1 MPIQG
6 GQRDPD
12 LVTSV
17 SAQIGCAP
25 VCDQPQGRQPVYC
38 RCQWQDKTHHAQ
50 AHERSV
56 ILRQAPLHG
65 PLQPAGYNRNLS
77 ARLARQSPCRGRI
90 TATSPDSGHLTAFG
104 FRQQLRRLRSV
115 VLRCNS
121 YNSSSPAITLS
132 LQAFA
137 ICMAMQHR

>member
-6 GQRDPD
+6 RQRDPD

-25 VCDQPQGRQPVYC
+25 VCDQPQGRQPVYS
-38 RCQWQDKTHHAQ
+38 RCQRQVKTHHAQ

-56 ILRQAPLHG
+56 ILRQAALHG
-65 PLQPAGYNRNLS
+65 ALQPAGHDRNLS

-90 TATSPDSGHLTAFG
+90 TASGPDPSHLTALRL
-104 FRQQLRRLRSV
+104 RQQLRRLRSV

-121 YNSSSPAITLS
+121 RNSASPAITLNQ
-132 LQAFA
+132 QAFA
-137 ICMAMQHR
+137 FSMAMQHR